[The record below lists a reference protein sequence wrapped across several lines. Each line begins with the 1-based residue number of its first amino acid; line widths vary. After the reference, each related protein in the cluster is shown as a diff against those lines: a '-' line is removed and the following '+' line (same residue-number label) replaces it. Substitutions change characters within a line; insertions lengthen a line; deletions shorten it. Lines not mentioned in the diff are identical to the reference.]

1 MKKIQHFPF
10 FLITITF
17 FVISCGKLKNP
28 EFKGIENVQTNKL
41 GLKNSTLSLNLLY
54 FNPNKTGLKLKNA
67 DGKVWIDGDF
77 LGTFIID
84 SLINILPRAD
94 FRLPVELELDM
105 KNVFKN
111 SIAAFLRNEVTLKI
125 TGMARVGK
133 AGLFINYPV
142 DYEGKQNLNELI
154 K

>member
-10 FLITITF
+10 FFITITF

-28 EFKGIENVQTNKL
+28 EFKGIEDVQTNKL

-94 FRLPVELELDM
+94 FRLPVELDIDM

-111 SIAAFLRNEVTLKI
+111 SIAAFLRNEVNLKI